1 MIRRC
6 ATVAAG
12 LVLAATVS
20 GCAGAPL
27 PSAAPPTS
35 SAVVSSV
42 VKIAAH
48 QRDWR
53 PTRVTISA
61 IGVDAPISPMGLQ
74 PDGSVEVPPITRPDL
89 VGWYAG
95 SPEAGSPGPTVLLG
109 HHSVRGIP
117 GVFEHLGEL
126 TVGAEISV
134 TRADGTTIRYAVTR
148 LATYPKSRF
157 PTDEV
162 YGDRPGPELRIITC
176 ARSGTDPTR
185 FDANTV
191 VDAVQRP

>member
-1 MIRRC
+1 M
-6 ATVAAG
+6 
-12 LVLAATVS
+12 
-20 GCAGAPL
+20 
-27 PSAAPPTS
+27 
-35 SAVVSSV
+35 
-42 VKIAAH
+42 
-48 QRDWR
+48 
-53 PTRVTISA
+53 TINA
-61 IGVDAPISPMGLQ
+61 IGVDAPVSSMGLQ

-89 VGWYAG
+89 VGWYSG

-126 TVGAEISV
+126 TVGAEIAV

-148 LATYPKSRF
+148 LATYPKARF

-162 YGDRPGPELRIITC
+162 YGDRPRPELRIITC
-176 ARSGTDPTR
+176 ARSGADPTR

-191 VDAVQRP
+191 VDAAQLP